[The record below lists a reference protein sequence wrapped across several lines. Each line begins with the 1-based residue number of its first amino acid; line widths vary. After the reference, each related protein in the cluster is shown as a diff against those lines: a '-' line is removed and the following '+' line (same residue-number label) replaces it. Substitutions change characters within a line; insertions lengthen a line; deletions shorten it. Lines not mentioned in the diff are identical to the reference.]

1 MAVLPAISLFIMQ
14 AIKVA
19 ATVEKDGELHLTN
32 LPVHPDQRV
41 EVIVLIPEEN
51 RSVLPAR
58 PPQVDEE
65 EWPRLVETIRQ
76 SEPFLPTLDEAMN
89 FSRGRS

>member
-1 MAVLPAISLFIMQ
+1 MQ
-14 AIKVA
+14 AIKVET
-19 ATVEKDGELHLTN
+19 TVEKEGELHLTN

-51 RSVLPAR
+51 LSVPPVA
-58 PPQVDEE
+58 PPQVDGE
-65 EWPRLVETIRQ
+65 EWQKLIETIRQ
-76 SEPFLPTLDEAMN
+76 SEPRFPTLDEAMN